1 MRTSARRETSVLAGS
16 ALLFGLIILSTA
28 LGLAEA
34 SGALAP
40 ETYMAVFGLISW
52 VKILGELAGM
62 ALLLVGFGLG
72 LPAVRTVPVGGEA
85 SLTLANKPRLHARTR
100 PPHSLIGSRAD

>member
-1 MRTSARRETSVLAGS
+1 MTRVVILLKTAKGMRTSARRETSVLAGS

-72 LPAVRTVPVGGEA
+72 LPAADPLAGGEEA
-85 SLTLANKPRLHARTR
+85 VVSVVRL
-100 PPHSLIGSRAD
+100 S